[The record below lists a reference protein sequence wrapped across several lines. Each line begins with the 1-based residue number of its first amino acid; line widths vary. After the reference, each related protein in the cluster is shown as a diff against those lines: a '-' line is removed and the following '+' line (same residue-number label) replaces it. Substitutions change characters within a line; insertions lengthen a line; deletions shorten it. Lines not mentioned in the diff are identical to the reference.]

1 MNLALFDFDGTITFE
16 DSFTPF
22 IHYAT
27 GRARIAIGSVLL
39 SPMIAG
45 YQLGWLPA
53 TKMRAAAAFVGF
65 RGRRQEEI
73 GRLGARY
80 AEGLP
85 KLVRPE
91 AMAKIRWHQAEGDA
105 VVVVSASLHPY
116 LSSWCGG
123 LGLDL
128 ICTELE
134 SKDGVL
140 TGRYLGSDCTGN
152 EKARRVREHY
162 DLDRYPIVYA
172 YGDTPE
178 DEELLAL
185 AHRRYMRW
193 QERDV
198 NAPEPSG
205 LYHGQALR

>member
-22 IHYAT
+22 IRFAA
-27 GRARIAIGSVLL
+27 GRARMAVGSALL
-39 SPMIAG
+39 SLMFEA
-45 YQLGWLPA
+45 YRLGWVPA
-53 TKMRAAAAFVGF
+53 TNMRADAAYASF
-65 RGRRQEEI
+65 RGRRQDEV

-85 KLVRPE
+85 RLVRPQALE
-91 AMAKIRWHQAEGDA
+91 KIRWHQAQGDT

-116 LSSWCGG
+116 LSSWCAG

-134 SKDGVL
+134 AKDGVL
-140 TGRYLGSDCTGN
+140 TGRYAHSDCTGH
-152 EKARRVREHY
+152 EKARRVRERY
-162 DLDRYPIVYA
+162 DLGRYPIVYA

-178 DEELLAL
+178 DEQLLAL
-185 AHRRYMRW
+185 AHRAIFRW
-193 QERDV
+193 QERL
-198 NAPEPSG
+198 AP
-205 LYHGQALR
+205 